1 MPCSQCQG
9 LWNLISME
17 LPQVLSLSTGRS
29 LWQLVNPRRALKN
42 PSQFIGGYLRLWWSI
57 IILINVLSCRPRP
70 LPPSFSLRDRQTLLL
85 AKNQPKRITSIWF
98 SPPPPKSTFYLAS
111 IGAIW
116 FLINPSQFRNIRW
129 LHSTANNSRMMM
141 TKIIV
146 ISVSSSVRLSLLHW
160 NGWNIIGGGIRLFF
174 CSFSDLL
181 PLLSVL
187 RWYIKRNLN
196 LVRGSTSSGR
206 IMKWMRWDGMGRGNI
221 EHL

>member
-1 MPCSQCQG
+1 MSGIVEFDFNGTSPSIVPINRSVSVAIGKPQTRPQESFTIHRRILEIVVVHHHPHQC
-9 LWNLISME
+9 
-17 LPQVLSLSTGRS
+17 PVLSPTTPSALILSQGPANF
-29 LWQLVNPRRALKN
+29 V
-42 PSQFIGGYLRLWWSI
+42 
-57 IILINVLSCRPRP
+57 
-70 LPPSFSLRDRQTLLL
+70 L

-129 LHSTANNSRMMM
+129 LHSTTNNSRMMM

-146 ISVSSSVRLSLLHW
+146 ISVSSSVRLSLLRW